1 MSRTGQR
8 SAVPF
13 PHGDNECLSPCH
25 HLFPLVFSNPESLPI
40 SNFLKDVICRM
51 EKFLSNDTDLFIDK
65 VGRAVIVTKQKS

>member
-1 MSRTGQR
+1 M
-8 SAVPF
+8 
-13 PHGDNECLSPCH
+13 
-25 HLFPLVFSNPESLPI
+25 FSNPESLPI